1 MITLR
6 FRGERGCLKHRP
18 CLSLYKQSCVTAN
31 QHYERLEWW
40 SIPASQPK
48 DYECTFLAQEQP
60 LHSIVQ
66 HVNFA
71 QLWGLIH
78 AYTG

>member
-1 MITLR
+1 MRREI
-6 FRGERGCLKHRP
+6 
-18 CLSLYKQSCVTAN
+18 
-31 QHYERLEWW
+31 
-40 SIPASQPK
+40 
-48 DYECTFLAQEQP
+48 AQEQP